1 MSNTY
6 NSKNDLGMTDKTM
19 EALKKGGKITL
30 LVIILSI
37 LVFDSFYSN
46 KEQEQAVITT
56 FGKASTVSESGL
68 HFKLPIIQ
76 KVTKVDTTIKGFPI
90 GYELESNESVDDES
104 VMITSDFNF
113 VNVDFFVEY
122 KVSDPIRAL
131 YATEEP
137 ELVLKNIAQSC
148 IRNVISSYDVDTVL
162 TTGKNEIQSKI
173 KENIYNKLEIDDIG
187 IQLVNITIQDAN
199 PPTNEVMEA
208 FKAVETAK
216 QGKETALNNANKYR
230 NEKMPATAAQVDKIT
245 QDAEATKQSRINEA
259 NAQVARF
266 NEMYTEYAKNPKV
279 TKTRMF
285 YEAMENILP
294 DLEVIIDSGN
304 GSVQKVL
311 PLDQFAN
318 INMNSENKEG
328 SAETKESSD
337 TKDKQ

>member
-6 NSKNDLGMTDKTM
+6 NTKNHLGMTDKTT
-19 EALKKGGKITL
+19 EALKKGGKIAV
-30 LVIILSI
+30 LVIILAI
-37 LVFDSFYSN
+37 LAFDSFYSN

-56 FGKASTVSESGL
+56 FGRASTVSESGL
-68 HFKLPIIQ
+68 HFKLPLIQ

-90 GYELESNESVDDES
+90 GYDMESNESVADES

-122 KVSDPIRAL
+122 KVSDPIQAL

-137 ELVLKNIAQSC
+137 ELILKNIAQSC
-148 IRNVISSYDVDTVL
+148 IRNVVSSYDVDTVL

-173 KENIYNKLEIDDIG
+173 KESIYDKLEAHDIG
-187 IQLVNITIQDAN
+187 MQLVNITIQDAN
-199 PPTNEVMEA
+199 PPTDEVMEA

-230 NEKMPATAAQVDKIT
+230 NEKLPATAAQVDKIT

-304 GSVQKVL
+304 GSIQKFL
-311 PLDQFAN
+311 PLDEFAN
-318 INMNSENKEG
+318 INTSVDTKEE
-328 SAETKESSD
+328 SADTKESSD
-337 TKDKQ
+337 SKNKQ

>member
-1 MSNTY
+1 
-6 NSKNDLGMTDKTM
+6 MTDKTT
-19 EALKKGGKITL
+19 EALKKGGKIAV
-30 LVIILSI
+30 LVIILAI
-37 LVFDSFYSN
+37 LAFDSFYSN

-56 FGKASTVSESGL
+56 FGRASTVSESGL
-68 HFKLPIIQ
+68 HFKLPLIQ

-90 GYELESNESVDDES
+90 GYDMESNESVADES

-122 KVSDPIRAL
+122 KVSDPIQAL

-137 ELVLKNIAQSC
+137 ELILKNIAQSC
-148 IRNVISSYDVDTVL
+148 IRNVVSSYDVDTVL

-173 KENIYNKLEIDDIG
+173 KESIYDKLEAHDIG
-187 IQLVNITIQDAN
+187 MQLVNITIQDAN
-199 PPTNEVMEA
+199 PPTDEVMEA

-230 NEKMPATAAQVDKIT
+230 NEKLPATAAQVDKIT

-304 GSVQKVL
+304 GSIQKFL
-311 PLDQFAN
+311 PLDEFAN
-318 INMNSENKEG
+318 INTSVDTKEE
-328 SAETKESSD
+328 SADTKESSD
-337 TKDKQ
+337 SKNKQ